1 MVVGDNGVLTNAQ
14 KAKITTDLAK
24 EKEGVE
30 LAIASSYTEESN
42 YSKIGLENLRNSIS
56 KEFGEEAKV
65 EKNPDGTYTIKVI
78 KSGNEYQITEKGTSL
93 DVPVVTD
100 EKPGELAGTGSEDD
114 PYLIESIEDLVAFSH
129 KVGNGE
135 SYENKYVKLAT
146 DLNFASSNSYVDPD
160 CNGEQY
166 GYEGKLKEA
175 IDKDGFIPIG
185 STMQTLTEIESCEY
199 KNIFRRRI

>member
-14 KAKITTDLAK
+14 KAKTTTDLAK

-65 EKNPDGTYTIKVI
+65 EKNPDGTYTIKVM

-93 DVPVVTD
+93 DVPVVKD
-100 EKPGELAGTGSEDD
+100 EKPGELAGSGTEDS

-135 SYENKYVKLAT
+135 SYENQYVKLAT

-166 GYEGKLKEA
+166 GYDGKLKDA
-175 IDKDGFIPIG
+175 IDKEGFIPIG
-185 STMQTLTEIESCEY
+185 STTREGNEY

>member
-14 KAKITTDLAK
+14 KAKTTTDLAK

-65 EKNPDGTYTIKVI
+65 EKNPDGTYTIKVM

-93 DVPVVTD
+93 DVPVVKD
-100 EKPGELAGTGSEDD
+100 EKPGELAGSGSEDD

-129 KVGNGE
+129 NVGNGE
-135 SYENKYVKLAT
+135 SYENQYVKLAT
-146 DLNFASSNSYVDPD
+146 DLNFASSNSYVNPD
-160 CNGEQY
+160 CDGKQY
-166 GYEGKLKEA
+166 GYDGKLKDA
-175 IDKDGFIPIG
+175 IDKEGFIPIG
-185 STMQTLTEIESCEY
+185 STTREGNEY

>member
-14 KAKITTDLAK
+14 KAKTTTDLAK

-65 EKNPDGTYTIKVI
+65 EKNPDGTYTIKVM

-100 EKPGELAGTGSEDD
+100 EKPGELAGSGTEDN
-114 PYLIESIEDLVAFSH
+114 PYLIESIEDLVAFSY
-129 KVGNGE
+129 KVGHADNGGTD
-135 SYENKYVKLAT
+135 YEGKCVKLTT

-166 GYEGKLKEA
+166 GYEGKLKDA
-175 IDKDGFIPIG
+175 IDRDGFIPIG
-185 STMQTLTEIESCEY
+185 NTTRTSDSAYE
-199 KNIFRRRI
+199 NIFRRRI